1 MQTSTATTILFLLI
15 SLLASEMALAQQ
27 TSETHTVQQGETL
40 FSISRQ
46 YDIRVGDIREWN
58 DLENDNLQPGM
69 ELRITPPETSNQVT
83 HVVEEGETLFA
94 ISREYNVT
102 IPEIQQWNNLNNLN
116 IALGQELVLFLQDA
130 TEEMSPPPADTQNTE
145 RESIVRQSDTAASN
159 TYYIVKSGDSLYRIA
174 NQHNMTIDEL
184 RRLNNL
190 ESDVINV
197 GQRLTVRDVRS
208 APSIAENAED
218 STPQGRFVLYT
229 MGSSENAQSLMEK
242 FLMSEEELK
251 TLNPGLS
258 LDNFTSGQR
267 VTVLLPPQRTLKNP
281 YKKGSNL
288 QDLGNVPVFRYS
300 DDDIAKPTT
309 SGELYNP
316 NQLTAA
322 HSNIA
327 LGNIIYIQNPA
338 SGRGIYVRVNDRHS
352 NNGLKVSHKAFEMLN
367 ITSAQQARVQIYL
380 DEKQ

>member
-1 MQTSTATTILFLLI
+1 MQTSTATTFLFLLI
-15 SLLASEMALAQQ
+15 SFLASETVLAQQ

-40 FSISRQ
+40 FSISREH
-46 YDIRVGDIREWN
+46 DIPVGDLRQWN
-58 DLENDNLQPGM
+58 DLVNDNLQPGM

-102 IPEIQQWNNLNNLN
+102 IPEIQQWNNLDNLN
-116 IALGQELVLFLQDA
+116 IALGQELVLFPQDA
-130 TEEMSPPPADTQNTE
+130 PEEMSPPPTDIQNTE
-145 RESIVRQSDTAASN
+145 RESIVRQSETAASN

-190 ESDVINV
+190 ESDIINV

-229 MGSSENAQSLMEK
+229 MRSGENAQSLMEK
-242 FLMSEEELK
+242 FLMSEEELE

-258 LDNFTSGQR
+258 LGNFTSGQR
-267 VTVLLPPQRTLKNP
+267 VTVLLPPQRTLENP

-300 DDDIAKPTT
+300 DDDIAKPNT

-316 NQLTAA
+316 DQLTAA

-327 LGNIIYIQNPA
+327 LGNIIYIENPA
-338 SGRGIYVRVNDRHS
+338 SGRGVYVRVNDRHS
-352 NNGLKVSHKAFEMLN
+352 NNGLKVSHKAYEMLN
-367 ITSAQQARVQIYL
+367 ITSTEQARVQIYL

>member
-1 MQTSTATTILFLLI
+1 MQTSTATIFLFLLI
-15 SLLASEMALAQQ
+15 SFLASETALAQQ
-27 TSETHTVQQGETL
+27 ISETHTVQQGETL

-46 YDIRVGDIREWN
+46 YDIPVGDLRQWN

-69 ELRITPPETSNQVT
+69 ELRITPPESSNQVT
-83 HVVEEGETLFA
+83 HVVKEGETLFA
-94 ISREYNVT
+94 ISREYDVT
-102 IPEIQQWNNLNNLN
+102 IPEIQQWNNMDNLN
-116 IALGQELVLFLQDA
+116 IALGQELVLFPQDDP
-130 TEEMSPPPADTQNTE
+130 EEMSPPPADTQNTE

-208 APSIAENAED
+208 APSIAESAED
-218 STPQGRFVLYT
+218 STPQGRFVLYS
-229 MGSSENAQSLMEK
+229 MGSGENAQSLMEK

-267 VTVLLPPQRTLKNP
+267 VTVLLPPQRTLENP

-288 QDLGNVPVFRYS
+288 QDLGNVSVFRYS

-316 NQLTAA
+316 DQLTAA

-327 LGNIIYIQNPA
+327 LGNIIYIENPA
-338 SGRGIYVRVNDRHS
+338 SGRGVYVRVNDRHS

-367 ITSAQQARVQIYL
+367 ISSSEQARVQIYL

>member
-1 MQTSTATTILFLLI
+1 MQTSTATTFLFLLI
-15 SLLASEMALAQQ
+15 SFLASETVLAQH

-40 FSISRQ
+40 FSISRVH
-46 YDIRVGDIREWN
+46 DITVGDLRQWN
-58 DLENDNLQPGM
+58 DLVNDNLQPGM

-102 IPEIQQWNNLNNLN
+102 IPEIQQWNNLDNLN
-116 IALGQELVLFLQDA
+116 IALGQELVLFPQDA
-130 TEEMSPPPADTQNTE
+130 PEEMSPPPADFQDTE

-159 TYYIVKSGDSLYRIA
+159 TYYIVKSGDSLYRIS

-190 ESDVINV
+190 ESDIINV

-208 APSIAENAED
+208 APSVAENAED

-229 MGSSENAQSLMEK
+229 MRSGENAQSLMEK
-242 FLMSEEELK
+242 FLMSEEELE

-258 LDNFTSGQR
+258 LGNFTSGQR
-267 VTVLLPPQRTLKNP
+267 VTVLLPPQRTLENP

-300 DDDIAKPTT
+300 DDDIAKPNT

-316 NQLTAA
+316 DQLTAA

-327 LGNIIYIQNPA
+327 LGNIIYIENPA
-338 SGRGIYVRVNDRHS
+338 SGRGVYVRVNDRHS
-352 NNGLKVSHKAFEMLN
+352 NNGLKVSHKAYEMLN
-367 ITSAQQARVQIYL
+367 ITSTEQARVQIYL

>member
-1 MQTSTATTILFLLI
+1 MQTSTATIFLFLLI
-15 SLLASEMALAQQ
+15 SFLASETALAQQ
-27 TSETHTVQQGETL
+27 ISETHTVQQGETL

-46 YDIRVGDIREWN
+46 YDIPVGDLRQWN

-69 ELRITPPETSNQVT
+69 ELRITPPESSNQVT
-83 HVVEEGETLFA
+83 HVVKEGETLFA
-94 ISREYNVT
+94 ISREYDVT
-102 IPEIQQWNNLNNLN
+102 IPEIQQWNNMDNLN
-116 IALGQELVLFLQDA
+116 IALGQELVLFPQDDP
-130 TEEMSPPPADTQNTE
+130 EEMSPPPADTQNTE

-208 APSIAENAED
+208 APSIAESAED
-218 STPQGRFVLYT
+218 STPQGRFVLYS
-229 MGSSENAQSLMEK
+229 MGSGENAQSLMEK

-267 VTVLLPPQRTLKNP
+267 VTVLLPPQRTLENP

-316 NQLTAA
+316 DQLTAA

-327 LGNIIYIQNPA
+327 LGNIIYIENPA
-338 SGRGIYVRVNDRHS
+338 SGRGVYVRVNDRHS

-367 ITSAQQARVQIYL
+367 ISSSEQARVQIYL

>member
-1 MQTSTATTILFLLI
+1 MQTSTATTFLFLLI
-15 SLLASEMALAQQ
+15 SFLASEMALAQQ
-27 TSETHTVQQGETL
+27 TSEIHTVQQGETL
-40 FSISRQ
+40 FSISRE
-46 YDIRVGDIREWN
+46 YDIPVIDLRQWN

-102 IPEIQQWNNLNNLN
+102 IPEIQQWNNMDNLN
-116 IALGQELVLFLQDA
+116 IALGQELVLFPQDDP
-130 TEEMSPPPADTQNTE
+130 EEMSPPPADTQDTE

-190 ESDVINV
+190 ESDIINV

-208 APSIAENAED
+208 APSIAENAEE

-229 MGSSENAQSLMEK
+229 MGSGENAQSLMEK
-242 FLMSEEELK
+242 FLMSEEELE

-258 LDNFTSGQR
+258 LGNFTSGQR
-267 VTVLLPPQRTLKNP
+267 VTVLLPPQRTLDNP

-300 DDDIAKPTT
+300 DDDIAKPNT

-316 NQLTAA
+316 DQLTAA

-327 LGNIIYIQNPA
+327 LGNIIYIENPA
-338 SGRGIYVRVNDRHS
+338 SGRGVYVRVNDRHS
-352 NNGLKVSHKAFEMLN
+352 NNGLKVSHKAYEMLN
-367 ITSAQQARVQIYL
+367 ITSAEQARVQIYL